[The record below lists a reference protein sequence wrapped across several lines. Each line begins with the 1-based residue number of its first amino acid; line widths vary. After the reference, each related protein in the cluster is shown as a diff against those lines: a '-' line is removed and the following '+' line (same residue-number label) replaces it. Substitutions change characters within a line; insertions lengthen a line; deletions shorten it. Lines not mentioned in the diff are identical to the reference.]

1 MIDRRYGKRLMQA
14 FDYSDG
20 VELVETMFAIRFEGV
35 EMANEFKKEFERCQ
49 KESKKLYESADAAE
63 AFVCVL
69 QPQHSTLPHTANQQP
84 QTTSTS
90 STARLS
96 SMNDDFTLSSSTPP
110 VSAPSQSRRAV
121 PLTKAP
127 M

>member
-63 AFVCVL
+63 AFVGQVCFNHSIRRYHTQL
-69 QPQHSTLPHTANQQP
+69 TNDHKLHQHHQQ
-84 QTTSTS
+84 
-90 STARLS
+90 L
-96 SMNDDFTLSSSTPP
+96 DC
-110 VSAPSQSRRAV
+110 RA
-121 PLTKAP
+121 
-127 M
+127 